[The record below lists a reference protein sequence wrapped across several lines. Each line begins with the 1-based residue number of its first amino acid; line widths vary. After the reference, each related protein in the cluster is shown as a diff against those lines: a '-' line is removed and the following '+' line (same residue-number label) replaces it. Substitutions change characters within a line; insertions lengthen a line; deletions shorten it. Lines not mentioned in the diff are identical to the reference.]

1 MYGSA
6 LNGCCYNEAM
16 DEKTLRFL
24 VHRPKHANKYDFGH
38 VLIFGGSAGMVGAP
52 LLCAEAAL
60 RIGAGLVTVAS
71 DEKTAASLEKRVR
84 ETMTL
89 ALPNYSVSHAAVDTL
104 LEFARER
111 KVKAVVVGP
120 GLSPSAV
127 DAVRSLVAQLTLP
140 IVLDAGGLASFYG
153 HLAELREAAQGD
165 REVIIT
171 PHEGE
176 FAKLTGIA
184 AAERG
189 ELVNRAVEFAK
200 DYQLTLV
207 LKGYH
212 SIVAHPNGG
221 YYENPTGNPG
231 LATAGTGDVLS
242 GVIAGLLA
250 QGVNIAQAT
259 EAGVYVHGLAG
270 DLAAAAKTQ
279 PGMIA
284 SDVIECIPA
293 ALKKL
298 QDTMVNG

>member
-1 MYGSA
+1 
-6 LNGCCYNEAM
+6 M
-16 DEKTLRFL
+16 DEKVLRFL
-24 VHRPKHANKYDFGH
+24 VYRPKHANKYDFGH

-60 RIGAGLVTVAS
+60 RIGAGLVTIAS
-71 DEKTAASLEKRVR
+71 DENTAASLDKRVR

-89 ALPNYSVSHAAVDTL
+89 ALPDYSVSHAAADTL

-120 GLSPSAV
+120 GLPPSAAGV
-127 DAVRSLVAQLTLP
+127 VRSLLARLNLP

-153 HLAELREAAQGD
+153 HLAELREVTQANQ
-165 REVIIT
+165 EVIIT

-176 FAKLTGIA
+176 FAKLTGSAI
-184 AAERG
+184 AERG
-189 ELVNRAVEFAK
+189 ELVNRATDFAK

-212 SIVAHPNGG
+212 SIVAHPSGNH
-221 YYENPTGNPG
+221 YENPTGNPG

-250 QGVNIAQAT
+250 QGVNIAQAA
-259 EAGVYVHGLAG
+259 EAGTYVHGLAG
-270 DLAAAAKTQ
+270 DLAAAVKTQ